1 MASRPRKETET
12 LEQYHANLKV
22 EEAKHQKRMEPIMFW
37 PSSKKG
43 TYYKQHKFTPHSAQ
57 IMLDRQ
63 G

>member
-1 MASRPRKETET
+1 MASRPRKDTET

-43 TYYKQHKFTPHSAQ
+43 TYYK
-57 IMLDRQ
+57 
-63 G
+63 